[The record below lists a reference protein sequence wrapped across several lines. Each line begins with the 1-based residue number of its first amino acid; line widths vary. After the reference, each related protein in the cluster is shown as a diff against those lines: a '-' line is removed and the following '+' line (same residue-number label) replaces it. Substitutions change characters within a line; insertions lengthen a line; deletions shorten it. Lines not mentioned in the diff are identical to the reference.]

1 MVSLTSYISLK
12 TFKSKFDLSGM
23 LDKSKNPEALLSLSS
38 LVDWVLQRFN
48 EHRKVES
55 EFNGITIQESL
66 LCGHPTIDS
75 LQYSL
80 Q

>member
-1 MVSLTSYISLK
+1 MK
-12 TFKSKFDLSGM
+12 TFVSKFDLSGM

-55 EFNGITIQESL
+55 EFHGTSTRI
-66 LCGHPTIDS
+66 
-75 LQYSL
+75 YSMHTL
-80 Q
+80 DNL